1 MGTKRSNSTKS
12 NKNMSHKANDIFR
25 DTLREYLEEHC
36 TSECNH
42 QIDCP
47 HEDRFMEE
55 MGRDYE

>member
-1 MGTKRSNSTKS
+1 
-12 NKNMSHKANDIFR
+12 MSHKANDIFR

-36 TSECNH
+36 TSDCRRNG
-42 QIDCP
+42 CP

>member
-36 TSECNH
+36 TSDCRR
-42 QIDCP
+42 DGCP
-47 HEDRFMEE
+47 HEDKYMEE